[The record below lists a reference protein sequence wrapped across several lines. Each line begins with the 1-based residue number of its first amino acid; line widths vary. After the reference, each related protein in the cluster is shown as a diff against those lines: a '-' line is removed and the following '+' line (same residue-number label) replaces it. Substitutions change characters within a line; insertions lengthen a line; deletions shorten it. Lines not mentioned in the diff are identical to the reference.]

1 MRDSMALTQNIDMEF
16 ANIADTGLAVSRVG
30 LGT

>member
-1 MRDSMALTQNIDMEF
+1 MALTQNIDMEF